1 MTFYSSSTAISVFI
15 DGETALWDS
24 LDCIQGFLIFALGQG
39 RQFEVSR
46 TLEEDM
52 RILTHTR
59 NVQP

>member
-46 TLEEDM
+46 TLQDDK
-52 RILTHTR
+52 
-59 NVQP
+59 